1 MAAHWQKAASQLEI
15 QLSAFIFTV
24 KTDKFKIESAHMN
37 TKATYISSEL
47 MFVKILIVYSL
58 FNELRILFIAK
69 PDDHL
74 AEQLQKMF

>member
-1 MAAHWQKAASQLEI
+1 
-15 QLSAFIFTV
+15 
-24 KTDKFKIESAHMN
+24 MN